1 MRAHKQTQR
10 THALYAQHTHTQ
22 KPEALPPSDQCAITR
37 YIVNFLQVL
46 CVCVCE
52 SYAPSIVRA
61 RVRVFLFGDI
71 MQPIR
76 ILCALYNVPRRSTS
90 TPTRVYTHSHT
101 YPRLRVPHVS
111 LNWNDLSFPFRPA
124 GPDTHTHTCASKH
137 TTARARKMLAAA
149 VRRCGG
155 AALTQPTLIR
165 SFMYVKSQR
174 TQTQLMQI
182 WDEEMAN
189 CTRAHSQSR
198 THADTT
204 FVRARLSVWWWWWW
218 CPRAFIWSLRVF
230 HMLFNE

>member
-1 MRAHKQTQR
+1 MHKYVNTAACTMRAHKQTQR

-22 KPEALPPSDQCAITR
+22 KPQALRPSDQCAITR

-76 ILCALYNVPRRSTS
+76 ILCALYNVPHSRSTS

-124 GPDTHTHTCASKH
+124 GPDTHTHAQAHHHGLGLGRCWP
-137 TTARARKMLAAA
+137 
-149 VRRCGG
+149 RRCG
-155 AALTQPTLIR
+155 
-165 SFMYVKSQR
+165 S
-174 TQTQLMQI
+174 
-182 WDEEMAN
+182 
-189 CTRAHSQSR
+189 H
-198 THADTT
+198 TT
-204 FVRARLSVWWWWWW
+204 
-218 CPRAFIWSLRVF
+218 
-230 HMLFNE
+230 NTN